1 MHDITLVKLE
11 LSYLDALETIAA
23 AEGRKVT
30 DLVREIVEANEG
42 RSPTSALRI
51 FVLNYFRAAGTAPED
66 RAVH

>member
-23 AEGRKVT
+23 AEGKKVT
-30 DLVREIVEANEG
+30 DMVRDIVEANGG

-51 FVLNYFRAAGTAPED
+51 FVLNYFRAAGTAGED
-66 RAVH
+66 RALH